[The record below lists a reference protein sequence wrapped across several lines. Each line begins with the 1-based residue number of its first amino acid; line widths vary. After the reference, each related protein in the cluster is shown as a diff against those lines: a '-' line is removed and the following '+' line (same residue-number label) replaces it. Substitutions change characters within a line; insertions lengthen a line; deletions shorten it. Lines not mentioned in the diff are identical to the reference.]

1 MKRTFKN
8 FIIEANFE
16 LPITRDNFF
25 KHSVT
30 VKNSDDITVGM
41 IRKEELSYDL
51 ANDFATG
58 DEDVVKNAII
68 HVIHNREM
76 WIAELRNVLCDV

>member
-1 MKRTFKN
+1 MKRVFKN
-8 FIIEANFE
+8 FIIEANFV

-25 KHSVT
+25 RHSIT

-68 HVIHNREM
+68 RVIHNREM
-76 WIAELRNVLCDV
+76 WIKELRNVL

>member
-25 KHSVT
+25 KHSIT
-30 VKNSDDITVGM
+30 IKNSNDITIGA

-68 HVIHNREM
+68 CVIRNREF
-76 WIAELRNVLCDV
+76 WIAELRNVL

>member
-1 MKRTFKN
+1 MKRVFKN
-8 FIIEANFE
+8 FSIEANFE
-16 LPITRDNFF
+16 LPITTDNFY
-25 KHSVT
+25 KHSIT
-30 VKNSDDITVGM
+30 IKNSEDLAIGT

-68 HVIHNREM
+68 WVIHNREF
-76 WIAELRNVLCDV
+76 WIQELRTIL